1 MRNLL
6 HKVNLRLDVL
16 HRWREERGEKRP
28 TRVYLLVGMIALLG
42 LTLAIYKI
50 LGYRSVERVEI
61 EIVQRHGQT
70 LEERRPLVLP
80 KTQAKLPSPP
90 PSQPTLKE
98 EIKMVA
104 RPPEKKKKKE
114 EKVASALP
122 KETQETLKPAPTKEM
137 LPPEKTLEIALFP
150 GKTPG
155 RVMGFLKSKGIKPQ
169 EEKIKTTLDLH
180 RVVATSTGKNPA
192 RFAKEVKG
200 KTGIS
205 PWRLKKGGKTYLVIA
220 SLMDE
225 REAKKMERG
234 LKKLGFSP
242 QILTTQRDLTVKALV
257 FSVKEGL
264 WKNMKPQL
272 EKWGAH
278 VLERKALE

>member
-1 MRNLL
+1 LRNLL
-6 HKVNLRLDVL
+6 HKVNLRLDVP
-16 HRWREERGEKRP
+16 HRLGEERGEKRP

-61 EIVQRHGQT
+61 KIVQHHGQT
-70 LEERRPLVLP
+70 LEEKRPLVLP
-80 KTQAKLPSPP
+80 KPQAKPP
-90 PSQPTLKE
+90 PQPTLKE

-122 KETQETLKPAPTKEM
+122 KRTQETLKPAPTKEM

-169 EEKIKTTLDLH
+169 EKKIKTTLDLH
-180 RVVATSTGKNPA
+180 RVVAASTGKNPA

-220 SLMDE
+220 SLMDR
-225 REAKKMERG
+225 REAQKMERR

-257 FSVKEGL
+257 FPVKEGS

-278 VLERKALE
+278 ILERKALE

>member
-6 HKVNLRLDVL
+6 HKINLRLDVP
-16 HRWREERGEKRP
+16 HRLGKEREVKRP
-28 TRVYLLVGMIALLG
+28 IRVYLLVGMVALLG

-61 EIVQRHGQT
+61 KIVRHHGQT
-70 LEERRPLVLP
+70 LKEKRPLVLP
-80 KTQAKLPSPP
+80 KPQAKP

-98 EIKMVA
+98 EMKMVV
-104 RPPEKKKKKE
+104 RSPEKKKKKE

-122 KETQETLKPAPTKEM
+122 KKTQETLKPAPTKEI

-155 RVMGFLKSKGIKPQ
+155 RVIRFLKSKGIKPQ
-169 EEKIKTTLDLH
+169 EKKIETTLDIH
-180 RVVATSTGKNPA
+180 RVVAASTGKNPT
-192 RFAKEVKG
+192 RVAKEVKR

-205 PWRLKKGGKTYLVIA
+205 PWRLEKGEKTFLVIA
-220 SLMDE
+220 SLMD
-225 REAKKMERG
+225 RKEAQKMERR

-242 QILTTQRDLTVKALV
+242 QILTTRRDLTVNALV
-257 FSVKEGL
+257 FSVKQES

-278 VLERKALE
+278 ILERKALE